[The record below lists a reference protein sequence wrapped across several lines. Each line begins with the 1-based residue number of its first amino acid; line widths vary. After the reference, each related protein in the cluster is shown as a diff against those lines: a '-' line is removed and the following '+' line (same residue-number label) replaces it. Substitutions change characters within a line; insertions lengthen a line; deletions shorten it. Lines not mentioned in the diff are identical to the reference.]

1 VVAEARDEIVKEV
14 KQQWQ
19 GLWRERIDDKVRA
32 EGIANKDYSM
42 LFVDK
47 GTVVLATRDFRL
59 LSLREILEQHKLANV
74 ERLVPQHP
82 EIGGWGKFIRT
93 TIVKQQ
99 FARRIRRADQYEKCK
114 KQPQQQL
121 KKGGRGWLHI

>member
-1 VVAEARDEIVKEV
+1 VVASAQDEVAKEV

-32 EGIANKDYSM
+32 EGIANKDYSL

-47 GTVVLATRDFRL
+47 GTVVFATRNFRQ

-74 ERLVPQHP
+74 ERLIPPHP

-93 TIVKQQ
+93 TIAKQQ
-99 FARRIRRADQYEKCK
+99 FVRRVRRAQQYEECK
-114 KQPQQQL
+114 KQPQQL
-121 KKGGRGWLHI
+121 KKGGRGWLHL

>member
-1 VVAEARDEIVKEV
+1 MVATARDEIVKEV
-14 KQQWQ
+14 KQQWE

-74 ERLVPQHP
+74 DRLVPPHP
-82 EIGGWGKFIRT
+82 EIGGWGKFIRA
-93 TIVKQQ
+93 TIAKQQ
-99 FARRIRRADQYEKCK
+99 FARRVRRAEQYEEGK
-114 KQPQQQL
+114 KQPQQL

>member
-1 VVAEARDEIVKEV
+1 VVATARDEIVKEV
-14 KQQWQ
+14 KLQWQ

-47 GTVVLATRDFRL
+47 GTVVCATRDFRQ
-59 LSLREILEQHKLANV
+59 LSLREILEQHNLVNV
-74 ERLVPQHP
+74 DRLVPP
-82 EIGGWGKFIRT
+82 NSGIGGWGKFIRT
-93 TIVKQQ
+93 TIAKQQ
-99 FARRIRRADQYEKCK
+99 FARRVRRAEQYEKCK
-114 KQPQQQL
+114 KQQQQL

>member
-1 VVAEARDEIVKEV
+1 VVATARDEIVKEV
-14 KQQWQ
+14 KLQWQ

-47 GTVVLATRDFRL
+47 GTVVCATRDFRQ
-59 LSLREILEQHKLANV
+59 LSLREILEQHNLVNV
-74 ERLVPQHP
+74 DRLVPP
-82 EIGGWGKFIRT
+82 NSEIGGWGKFIRT
-93 TIVKQQ
+93 TITKQQ
-99 FARRIRRADQYEKCK
+99 FARRVRRAEQYEKCK
-114 KQPQQQL
+114 KQQQQL